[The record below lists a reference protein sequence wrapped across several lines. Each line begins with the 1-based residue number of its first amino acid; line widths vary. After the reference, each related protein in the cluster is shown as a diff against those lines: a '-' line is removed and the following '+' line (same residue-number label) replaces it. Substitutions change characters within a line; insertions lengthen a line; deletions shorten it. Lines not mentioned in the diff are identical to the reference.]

1 MVPRPQ
7 GARKPTTA
15 STRVATLSPRR
26 RRLLPTA
33 DPTERRERHRAK
45 PAIYNTALERSTFPP
60 TKHFDELW
68 TKLEASRS
76 TEGGFKSWH
85 DLTGASINQASH
97 RQRLPSLN

>member
-1 MVPRPQ
+1 VLLRCHR
-7 GARKPTTA
+7 AV
-15 STRVATLSPRR
+15 VACFPLLTQLRGENITEPNLSP
-26 RRLLPTA
+26 
-33 DPTERRERHRAK
+33 
-45 PAIYNTALERSTFPP
+45 YNTALERSTFPP